1 MNTISE
7 ENYIKAIYK
16 LSNESKT
23 DVSTSIIADYLTTK
37 ASSVTDMVQKLADKS
52 LINYKKYQ
60 GVSLTPEGEKA
71 AVKIIRKHRLWEH
84 FLFHV
89 LGFKWNEIHD
99 IAEEL
104 EHIKSDILIERLDKF
119 LNYPR
124 NDPHGDP
131 IPDKNGILPENKSV
145 QLSLLPVRTSGVV
158 VGVNDNSSS
167 FLTYLDKVGIKLGTQ
182 IEIMEINEFDQ
193 SFDVKLNNTETT
205 HLSHLA
211 AQSILMKEL

>member
-16 LSNESKT
+16 LTHESKA
-23 DVSTSIIADYLTTK
+23 DVSTSNIADYLATK
-37 ASSVTDMVQKLADKS
+37 ASSVTDMVQKLADKK
-52 LINYKKYQ
+52 LINYRKYQ
-60 GVSLTPEGEKA
+60 GVSLTPEGEKV
-71 AVKIIRKHRLWEH
+71 AVKVVRKHRLWEH
-84 FLFHV
+84 FLFHT

-124 NDPHGDP
+124 TDPHGDP
-131 IPDKNGILPENKSV
+131 IPDKDGILPENKSV
-145 QLSLLPVRTSGVV
+145 QLSLFSPGMKGIV
-158 VGVNDNSSS
+158 VGVADNSSL
-167 FLTYLDKVGIKLGTQ
+167 FLTYLDKVGVKLGTQ
-182 IEIMEINEFDQ
+182 IEVTEINEFDL
-193 SFDVKLNNTETT
+193 SVDVKLNNTETA
-205 HLSHLA
+205 HLSQLA